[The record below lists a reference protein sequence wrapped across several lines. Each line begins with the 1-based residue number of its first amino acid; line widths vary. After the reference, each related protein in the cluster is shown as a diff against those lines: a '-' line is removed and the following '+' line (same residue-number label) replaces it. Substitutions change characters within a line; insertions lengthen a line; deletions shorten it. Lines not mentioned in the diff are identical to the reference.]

1 MSSKCA
7 SLSMGW
13 ENMPL
18 YNVVSPH
25 QIGDIPSK
33 EVARWR
39 SHPIWDESG
48 ICNPAW
54 QNSKLFSRRQVPAP
68 RQSGALGS
76 CTEIAYPLKYE
87 ACKASPAGWVMSVG
101 TRNPG
106 TCFWRSTWCI
116 QHAPWLTLLRGPVCL
131 SSAHRHDGKCSWPPK
146 SSSDFPVAKFQNSRK
161 MWPVLLTSEESPGGN
176 CSPPLPPPHTL
187 FLHSAQINS
196 SQLWLMMYLWL
207 GQGRSQM
214 RHI

>member
-76 CTEIAYPLKYE
+76 CTEIAYPLKCE

-116 QHAPWLTLLRGPVCL
+116 PMPHGSHCYGVLFVFPLHTDTMGNALDLRSLVQTFLLPNSKTAV
-131 SSAHRHDGKCSWPPK
+131 KCDLYS
-146 SSSDFPVAKFQNSRK
+146 
-161 MWPVLLTSEESPGGN
+161 
-176 CSPPLPPPHTL
+176 
-187 FLHSAQINS
+187 
-196 SQLWLMMYLWL
+196 
-207 GQGRSQM
+207 
-214 RHI
+214 